1 MLAHRDGLAAISLRE
16 LADRVGLRQPS
27 LYTYF
32 DSKLAIYDAM
42 FAAGNEVLLDR
53 LVRLPPE
60 PDVQQQLVAVARTF
74 VQFSTDDPVR
84 YQLLFQRTIPGFEPS
99 PQSYALA
106 QRVYEHSREQLAAAG
121 GTLPADMDMWTA
133 LIAGLADQQVANDPG
148 GERWVLLIE
157 RTVAMFLTDLDRRR
171 RPNRGRKRPQ

>member
-1 MLAHRDGLAAISLRE
+1 MLAAAPAP
-16 LADRVGLRQPS
+16 ADRRARRRDAQRAKILGHAWCWPTATAWPRSRCASRGSGRARQPS

-148 GERWVLLIE
+148 ANAGCC
-157 RTVAMFLTDLDRRR
+157 
-171 RPNRGRKRPQ
+171 